1 MAFNSGHQ
9 TRKLRSAKWGP
20 AVKSHCENLEPP
32 MSQLGQTEPSRD
44 VREMSVLPSISAVM
58 SQSRDRQLR
67 ANKRHMQRSKLR
79 LFDHLVGT
87 GEQRRRHFE
96 AEYPG
101 GLGVDDQLEL
111 ARLHHRQVRR
121 LRALE
126 DAAGID

>member
-32 MSQLGQTEPSRD
+32 MTAVGQTEPSRD

-67 ANKRHMQRSKLR
+67 AKSGCEHAQQNPL
-79 LFDHLVGT
+79 LDHLVGA
-87 GEQRRRHFE
+87 GEQRRRHVAVERF
-96 AEYPG
+96 G
-101 GLGVDDQLEL
+101 GLRI
-111 ARLHHRQVRR
+111 ARQIESCRR
-121 LRALE
+121 
-126 DAAGID
+126 